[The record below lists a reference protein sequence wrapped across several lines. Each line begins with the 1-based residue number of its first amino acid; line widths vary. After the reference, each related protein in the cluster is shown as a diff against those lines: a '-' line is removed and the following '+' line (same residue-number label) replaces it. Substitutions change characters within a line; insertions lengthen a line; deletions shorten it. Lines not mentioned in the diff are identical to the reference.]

1 MTDHSREP
9 GRIDVRAIDEPADP
23 GQADRVI
30 SVVLSRLSEGPEAT
44 SNVLASIEAYTG
56 PLLAVAATL
65 LLAATGTLL
74 LTGGRAEADQ
84 PTSIVANW
92 AASSHMPTN
101 GELLATFQGYGR

>member
-9 GRIDVRAIDEPADP
+9 GRIDLRAIDEPADP
-23 GQADRVI
+23 AQADRVI
-30 SVVLSRLSEGPEAT
+30 TVALSRMSEGAERT
-44 SNVLASIEAYTG
+44 SYVLASIEAYTR

-74 LTGGRAEADQ
+74 LTPGRAVADE
-84 PTSIVANW
+84 PTSVVANW
-92 AASSHMPTN
+92 AASSYVPTN